1 MDRDILQE
9 IDRVRDEARRQIAG
23 TTDAAA
29 LEAWRVAYLGRKGK
43 LLSLTRAIS
52 SLPADA
58 RPEAGRRV
66 NALKKELEDLA
77 ADALGRV
84 GRRQASQQNLSFP
97 GRRIE
102 TGSLHPLTLVLREM
116 VGIFSSMGFGVALGP
131 DIETDFNNFEALN
144 MPPDH
149 PARDVWDTFFL
160 DRRAGVL
167 LRTHTSPVQVRVMQ
181 RMKPP
186 LRIVAVGRCFRRD
199 AFDASHS
206 PVFHQMEGLMVGD
219 GISFAHL
226 KGVLVH
232 FISRFFGPQVSVKFT
247 PSYFPFTEPSAEVSI
262 SCVICAGAGCPTC
275 GQTGFLEILGAGMVH
290 PQVFRNVGYDPRKVT
305 GFAFGMGIERSAMIR
320 YGISDIRHFTQNDLR
335 VLRQFS

>member
-1 MDRDILQE
+1 
-9 IDRVRDEARRQIAG
+9 
-23 TTDAAA
+23 
-29 LEAWRVAYLGRKGK
+29 
-43 LLSLTRAIS
+43 
-52 SLPADA
+52 
-58 RPEAGRRV
+58 
-66 NALKKELEDLA
+66 
-77 ADALGRV
+77 
-84 GRRQASQQNLSFP
+84 
-97 GRRIE
+97 
-102 TGSLHPLTLVLREM
+102 M

-160 DRRAGVL
+160 DRRTGIL

-181 RMKPP
+181 KMKPP
-186 LRIVAVGRCFRRD
+186 LRVVAVGRCFRRD

-219 GISFAHL
+219 SISFAHL

-232 FISRFFGPQVSVKFT
+232 FVSQFFGPEVSVKFT

-262 SCVICAGAGCPTC
+262 SCVLCAGAGCPTC
-275 GQTGFLEILGAGMVH
+275 GQSGFLEILGAGMVH

-305 GFAFGMGIERSAMIR
+305 GFAFGMGVERSAMIK